1 MPKNKPLKILI
12 TVGIFPPDIGGPA
25 SFVPKIAELY
35 SNSGHDVTVVCLTD
49 RKQTDNLNFKVV
61 RILRNQNLLIRWI
74 KTVSQIIRQGYNA
87 DLLFVNGLPM
97 ESYIANIFTRKK
109 LIRKIVGDW
118 AWERGMNKK
127 IINESFDEFQNN
139 KHNLHLEIAKFSR
152 GWTATKAD
160 LIITPSNHLKNVVKG
175 WGVKENRIKVIYNG
189 TKLKNKPDPIDDQP
203 NDYFKFITVGRL
215 APWKNIDII
224 IEALSDY
231 KKANQNFIFY
241 IVGSGP
247 EETKLKKLV
256 NDLDL
261 ENFVTFTGQLQKD
274 DLNYYLQKS
283 DIYIQASS
291 YEGLP
296 HVILEAMSHN
306 LSIIST
312 PIGGTNEVIQDGKNG
327 WVWELENNFKPNKNN
342 LIEIFNN
349 LKLNSSDD
357 INKRTNAQNLLF
369 STFDEDKNFQMYLE
383 LVK

>member
-1 MPKNKPLKILI
+1 MKILI

-49 RKQTDNLNFKVV
+49 RKQNDNLNFKVV

-87 DLLFVNGLPM
+87 DLFFVNGLPM

-247 EETKLKKLV
+247 EEIKLKKLV

-261 ENFVTFTGQLQKD
+261 ENFVTFTGQLQKE

-342 LIEIFNN
+342 LIEILNN

>member
-1 MPKNKPLKILI
+1 MKILI

-231 KKANQNFIFY
+231 KKANQNFKFY

-247 EETKLKKLV
+247 EEIKLKKLV

>member
-1 MPKNKPLKILI
+1 MKILI

-87 DLLFVNGLPM
+87 DLFFVNGLPM

-203 NDYFKFITVGRL
+203 YDYFKFITVGRL

-247 EETKLKKLV
+247 EEIKLKKLV

-327 WVWELENNFKPNKNN
+327 WIWELENNFKPNKNN
-342 LIEIFNN
+342 LIEILNN

>member
-1 MPKNKPLKILI
+1 MKILI

-87 DLLFVNGLPM
+87 DLFFVNGLPM

-247 EETKLKKLV
+247 EEIKLKKLV
-256 NDLDL
+256 NILDL

-342 LIEIFNN
+342 LIEILNN

>member
-1 MPKNKPLKILI
+1 MKILI

-35 SNSGHDVTVVCLTD
+35 SNLGHDVTVVCLTD

-87 DLLFVNGLPM
+87 DLFFVNGLPM

-247 EETKLKKLV
+247 EEIKLKKLV

>member
-1 MPKNKPLKILI
+1 MKILI

>member
-1 MPKNKPLKILI
+1 MKILI

-203 NDYFKFITVGRL
+203 NDYLKLITVGRL

-224 IEALSDY
+224 IEALNDY

-247 EETKLKKLV
+247 EEIKLKKLV

-327 WVWELENNFKPNKNN
+327 WVWELENNFKPNKND
-342 LIEIFNN
+342 LIEILNN

>member
-1 MPKNKPLKILI
+1 MKILI

-283 DIYIQASS
+283 NIYIQASS

-369 STFDEDKNFQMYLE
+369 STFDEDKNFLNPDH
-383 LVK
+383 

>member
-1 MPKNKPLKILI
+1 MKILI

-327 WVWELENNFKPNKNN
+327 WVWELENNFKPNKND
-342 LIEIFNN
+342 LIEILNN

>member
-1 MPKNKPLKILI
+1 LKILI

-87 DLLFVNGLPM
+87 DLFFVNGLPM

-127 IINESFDEFQNN
+127 IVNESFDEFQNN
-139 KHNLHLEIAKFSR
+139 RHNLHLEIAKFSR
-152 GWTATKAD
+152 VWAATKAD

-175 WGVKENRIKVIYNG
+175 WGVKENSIKVIYNG

-247 EETKLKKLV
+247 EEIKLKKLV

-342 LIEIFNN
+342 LIEILNN
-349 LKLNSSDD
+349 LKLNSSED

>member
-1 MPKNKPLKILI
+1 MKILI

-247 EETKLKKLV
+247 EEIKLKKLV

-342 LIEIFNN
+342 LIEILNN

>member
-1 MPKNKPLKILI
+1 MKILI

-189 TKLKNKPDPIDDQP
+189 TKLKNKPNSINDQP

>member
-1 MPKNKPLKILI
+1 LKILI

-87 DLLFVNGLPM
+87 DLFFVNGLPM

-127 IINESFDEFQNN
+127 IVNESFDEFQNN
-139 KHNLHLEIAKFSR
+139 RHNLHLEIAKFSR

-175 WGVKENRIKVIYNG
+175 WGVKENSIKVIYNG
-189 TKLKNKPDPIDDQP
+189 TKLKNKPDPIVDQP
-203 NDYFKFITVGRL
+203 NDYLKLITVGRL

-247 EETKLKKLV
+247 EEIKLKKLV

-342 LIEIFNN
+342 LIEILNN